1 MDKKESQEKI
11 KKLWSNLSDGKKV
24 KWIRRAVQEEHD
36 LLKDIPDNY
45 KGILTKSEKEL
56 KDRYDGKPER
66 PPKYLMCVY
75 SSGYSLFSKI
85 KLRELKNVPS
95 KEKMSEISRQWR
107 NLSDTDREE
116 FNRQAVKANQTYKE
130 SYNNYLLNLNE
141 DEKNRAAAAAEA
153 DSKAAQQPPPPPPQ
167 KKKVQH
173 SPEEEA
179 GLASYQA
186 EMLTGLYESRPDI
199 SQEDA
204 LKLLAQQYH
213 SLPRHIKGYG
223 GAVSVLMLESA
234 AKASASMLGTA
245 SNYRQSQ
252 TFTKVC
258 LDHGAMIN
266 ESCTPIPHSMRSDV
280 DLHAASPVAQ
290 NKQGRVQDL
299 ASKQLSI
306 LQCNI
311 NGLCSTATKIKLE
324 EIMEIA
330 EKQKIQIIALQET
343 KLNEKYNL
351 KYKNYNILRKDRN
364 KEGGGLAF
372 LIKNLYYEDIAI
384 NIPNTSDLEAQ
395 GIKVYLN
402 QNKTI
407 NIFNMYHPPN
417 NKLID
422 DGTMAQFLTDNTII
436 VGDLNAKHQLWGCST
451 PNPRGKILS
460 NLFDDNAFMCLNDGN
475 PTHHSYS
482 YNTAQALDI
491 SFSSPDIF
499 HKCKWQ
505 ILKSIGSD
513 HLPIL
518 IEISTK
524 TKTSSIKEKF
534 WNFKKAN
541 WNLYQQNTN
550 EDFRKAPTR
559 IKDLEQNWI
568 SFKNTII
575 KAAKVS
581 IPRGNIKKWIPNY
594 THQAKDIQ
602 TLITKRNEL
611 QKKCTQ
617 NQTNCRTELN
627 IVNAKIKR
635 LYVNMKRE
643 KWKQTCENLN
653 PRNPNTKLWHLAK
666 QIDRAQ
672 PQTENTNM
680 IKNTDGTPATN
691 DKNAANLLGNSYQ
704 ISSKIKFEIK
714 DKKVEKK
721 ARKIIHDCKNVT
733 STHNI
738 FHEKINMKELD
749 YALENTDLNKT
760 PGPDGI
766 HGQMISN
773 LGKNGKE
780 KLLDIFNNSWKTGK
794 LPQDWKTAT
803 IIPIK
808 KLDKSADDPK
818 NYRPISLTSICC
830 KLMEKIILRRLTYHL
845 DTRNLLPKEQYGFRK
860 GHGTIDQLLY
870 FTQKTYPGIWI
881 SNLWY
886 SI

>member
-1 MDKKESQEKI
+1 MVMKLKQMLQLFGDKLLYFYAMSAAEEEEHNVEVTEEAEKKEQKKLRKRKRKLYKNLREQVNVVRGCVCVQMEFYFSDANLSKDRFLSQIIKDKKDGYFGTVEYVSIPRYKKNNKI
-11 KKLWSNLSDGKKV
+11 KGFAFVEFDNPESAKKALDYFIEV
-24 KWIRRAVQEEHD
+24 K
-36 LLKDIPDNY
+36 P
-45 KGILTKSEKEL
+45 
-56 KDRYDGKPER
+56 
-66 PPKYLMCVY
+66 
-75 SSGYSLFSKI
+75 
-85 KLRELKNVPS
+85 
-95 KEKMSEISRQWR
+95 
-107 NLSDTDREE
+107 
-116 FNRQAVKANQTYKE
+116 KE
-130 SYNNYLLNLNE
+130 SSTQN
-141 DEKNRAAAAAEA
+141 DESMEEA
-153 DSKAAQQPPPPPPQ
+153 DDILV
-167 KKKVQH
+167 VQ
-173 SPEEEA
+173 
-179 GLASYQA
+179 
-186 EMLTGLYESRPDI
+186 
-199 SQEDA
+199 
-204 LKLLAQQYH
+204 
-213 SLPRHIKGYG
+213 
-223 GAVSVLMLESA
+223 
-234 AKASASMLGTA
+234 
-245 SNYRQSQ
+245 
-252 TFTKVC
+252 
-258 LDHGAMIN
+258 AMI
-266 ESCTPIPHSMRSDV
+266 
-280 DLHAASPVAQ
+280 
-290 NKQGRVQDL
+290 
-299 ASKQLSI
+299 
-306 LQCNI
+306 
-311 NGLCSTATKIKLE
+311 
-324 EIMEIA
+324 IM
-330 EKQKIQIIALQET
+330 ET

-384 NIPNTSDLEAQ
+384 NIQNTSDLEAQ
-395 GIKVYLN
+395 GIKVYLS

-436 VGDLNAKHQLWGCST
+436 VGDLNAKHQLWGCSM

-460 NLFDDNAFMCLNDGN
+460 NIFDDNAFMCLNDGN

-541 WNLYQQNTN
+541 WNLYQKNTN

-627 IVNAKIKR
+627 IVNAKIK
-635 LYVNMKRE
+635 
-643 KWKQTCENLN
+643 
-653 PRNPNTKLWHLAK
+653 
-666 QIDRAQ
+666 
-672 PQTENTNM
+672 
-680 IKNTDGTPATN
+680 
-691 DKNAANLLGNSYQ
+691 
-704 ISSKIKFEIK
+704 
-714 DKKVEKK
+714 
-721 ARKIIHDCKNVT
+721 

-773 LGKNGKE
+773 LDKNGKE
-780 KLLDIFNNSWKTGK
+780 ILLDIFNNSWKTGK

-845 DTRNLLPKEQYGFRK
+845 DTRNLLPEEQYGFRK
-860 GHGTIDQLLY
+860 GHGTIDQLLF
-870 FTQKTYPGIWI
+870 FTQK
-881 SNLWY
+881 
-886 SI
+886 